1 MRRIVGYLDN
11 RPVWSE
17 NQPSQARLSGVR
29 GSLVTGEPGVVERGR
44 IARNAGKRLARKEA
58 EA

>member
-1 MRRIVGYLDN
+1 MRRIVGYHEGHA
-11 RPVWSE
+11 VWSE
-17 NQPSQARLSGVR
+17 NQPSRARLSGVR